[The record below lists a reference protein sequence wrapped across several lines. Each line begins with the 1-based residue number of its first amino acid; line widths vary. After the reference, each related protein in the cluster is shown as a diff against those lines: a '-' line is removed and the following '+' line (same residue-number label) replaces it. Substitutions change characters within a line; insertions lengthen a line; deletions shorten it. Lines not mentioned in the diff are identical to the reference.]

1 MTNGWWA
8 EIKAHPKALLG
19 SVVLAIVVLVL
30 TRPPTLVFVVGP
42 SLSLVACLFL
52 TFAYFRGKDTM
63 TLSVMALAWM
73 FWIYFQLAFF
83 DGNWERP
90 YVPKKLESHTSF
102 LLTSVFGCIGFFAFV
117 EAIALTARKVKVPS
131 FFSRAWNVEA
141 RYIHPLILSCL
152 VVGWFYEWT
161 LAEYFIT
168 LNPISRMFLFVANLK
183 LSAYCLVVMFLASK
197 RALSKWVI
205 ALALVSFAIDVF
217 MVQYTTQVANL
228 IFLVLA
234 LLLVYIIVRQRIP
247 FVAMGVALLIL
258 LAFFDSRVS
267 IRSIKNMTWENTTEL
282 TSADH
287 SLADRVAIG
296 AANIKYALYDRF
308 SAITPSGMFR
318 TVGAVS
324 EKLLWR
330 VEHVTFLTHLH
341 EVHEQGKPYKMGET
355 FWYTPFAMIPRALFP
370 WKPVMNH
377 GTELAREYKLA
388 SPDHPRTI
396 INFPWFAEFY
406 LNFGW
411 LGSIVGA
418 LLMGAL
424 FGLLLVLLNQLR
436 GDLNLVLFAQLVPY
450 MFSIEGNIVLV
461 VGGILQVAVSWA
473 AVYGAFKA
481 IAALSERVRK
491 RAA

>member
-1 MTNGWWA
+1 MTNRWWA
-8 EIKAHPKALLG
+8 EITAHPRALAG
-19 SVVLAIVVLVL
+19 SVALAVLVL
-30 TRPPTLVFVVGP
+30 VLARPPTLVFVVGP
-42 SLSLVACLFL
+42 SLSLVACILL
-52 TFAYFRGKDTM
+52 TFSYFRGKDAK
-63 TLSVMALAWM
+63 TLLVTALAWM
-73 FWIYFQLAFF
+73 FWVYFQLAFF

-90 YVPKKLESHTSF
+90 YVPQKLESHTSF
-102 LLTSVFGCIGFFAFV
+102 LLTSVFGCIGFFVFV
-117 EAIALTARKVKVPS
+117 QAIALTARKVKLPPL
-131 FFSRAWNVEA
+131 FSRAWNVKA
-141 RYIHPLILSCL
+141 SYIHPLILSCL
-152 VVGWFYEWT
+152 VVGWFYEWM
-161 LAEYFIT
+161 LAEYFAS

-183 LSAYCLVVMFLASK
+183 LSAYCLVVVFLASK
-197 RALSKWVI
+197 RSLSKWVI

-234 LLLVYIIVRQRIP
+234 LLLVYVVVRQRIP
-247 FVAMGVALLIL
+247 FVAMGVALLVV
-258 LAFFDSRVS
+258 LAFFDTRVD
-267 IRSIKNMTWENTTEL
+267 IRSIKNLTWENTTEL

-287 SLADRVAIG
+287 SLADRLFIG
-296 AANIKYALYDRF
+296 AENIKYALYDRF
-308 SAITPSGMFR
+308 LSTTPSEMVHTAKAAGTNLM
-318 TVGAVS
+318 
-324 EKLLWR
+324 WR
-330 VEHVTFLTHLH
+330 IEHVTFLTHLH
-341 EVHEQGKPYKMGET
+341 EIHKQGKPYKMGET

-388 SPDHPRTI
+388 SPEHPRTI

-424 FGLLLVLLNQLR
+424 FGVLFAMLNQLR

-473 AVYGAFKA
+473 AVYGAFKVV
-481 IAALSERVRK
+481 AALSERVRK